1 MAKNVL
7 LISPQLIKDRSPIS
21 DNIDDKQLVYAIK
34 VTQDIQLEPI
44 LGTTFY
50 QGLQDRIENGNL
62 TSCEETLINDFIH
75 DVLIH
80 YTLGELAT
88 SNSIKMWN
96 KGTFQKQSDNAIVPT
111 INQTMQIGE
120 FYKNK
125 GEWYAQRLINYLR
138 ENELDYDEYRNWRNG
153 LDVINPSL
161 MSYSTSIYLGDNG
174 NGSCESKGEFSKY
187 YQGNNFRNP

>member
-1 MAKNVL
+1 M
-7 LISPQLIKDRSPIS
+7 
-21 DNIDDKQLVYAIK
+21 
-34 VTQDIQLEPI
+34 
-44 LGTTFY
+44 
-50 QGLQDRIENGNL
+50 
-62 TSCEETLINDFIH
+62 
-75 DVLIH
+75 
-80 YTLGELAT
+80 
-88 SNSIKMWN
+88 
-96 KGTFQKQSDNAIVPT
+96 
-111 INQTMQIGE
+111 NQTMQIGE